1 MKQWLSRMKLAHK
14 MVLGFLGLI
23 ALPFTLLSVFSFA
36 SVASH
41 YEHQLAQD
49 GQYMLNMV
57 VSDVNEKMDHVEM
70 LMPRCCPQ
78 SKSDCF
84 SVSRLQWRRLSRGV
98 HANCDAVAAGSEQR
112 GVTASGTRLFTDEKH
127 YHPGGLQ
134 RSVPL

>member
-70 LMPRCCPQ
+70 LMQ
-78 SKSDCF
+78 
-84 SVSRLQWRRLSRGV
+84 VLSCLICQKCSMPMPIRSQII
-98 HANCDAVAAGSEQR
+98 ALL
-112 GVTASGTRLFTDEKH
+112 TAS
-127 YHPGGLQ
+127 
-134 RSVPL
+134 

>member
-57 VSDVNEKMDHVEM
+57 VSDVNARMTRA
-70 LMPRCCPQ
+70 PFR
-78 SKSDCF
+78 F
-84 SVSRLQWRRLSRGV
+84 SRVVFKTESSW
-98 HANCDAVAAGSEQR
+98 
-112 GVTASGTRLFTDEKH
+112 F
-127 YHPGGLQ
+127 
-134 RSVPL
+134 

>member
-70 LMPRCCPQ
+70 LMQVLSCNQ
-78 SKSDCF
+78 NLIAF
-84 SVSRLQWRRLSRGV
+84 LVSRLQWRRLSRGV
-98 HANCDAVAAGSEQR
+98 HANCDAVAAGSEQC

-127 YHPGGLQ
+127 YYPGGLQ